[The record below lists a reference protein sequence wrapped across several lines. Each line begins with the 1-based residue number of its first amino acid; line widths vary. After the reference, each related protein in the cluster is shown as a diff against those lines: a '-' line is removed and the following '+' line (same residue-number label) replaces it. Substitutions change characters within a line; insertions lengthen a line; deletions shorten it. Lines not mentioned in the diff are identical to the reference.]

1 MTSRTESLTK
11 RLLIAFAFFVLLP
24 FAYQLITGL
33 FGIDSN
39 RKPIAQPTVA
49 ASPIPTQLTCFD
61 IRQERT
67 RLKEVADSERNTALN
82 EINTIQRDRLLQRL
96 QSLYENKYVTQ
107 SQWSAIQ
114 NLQALVQ
121 SDELPVSP
129 FVEEYIAVN
138 KTLESLLNKKL
149 IQPYFDA
156 DVVAL
161 GQKLAK
167 TPNPE
172 LLYII
177 QHSDCFESWD
187 VDFAKSISNLS
198 VKSAWAEEKS
208 STDFMQVFVYKPR

>member
-1 MTSRTESLTK
+1 MTSKSESLKK
-11 RLLIAFAFFVLLP
+11 RLLIAFAFFILLP
-24 FAYQLITGL
+24 ITYQVITGIL
-33 FGIDSN
+33 GIEQN
-39 RKPIAQPTVA
+39 RKPIAKPTIQ
-49 ASPIPTQLTCFD
+49 ASPTPTQLTCFD

-67 RLKEVADSERNTALN
+67 RLKEVADAKRKTALN
-82 EINTIQRDRLLQRL
+82 EINAIQRDKLLQRL

-114 NLQALVQ
+114 NLIALVQ

-149 IQPYFDA
+149 IRPYFDA

-198 VKSAWAEEKS
+198 VKSAWADEKS
-208 STDFMQVFVYKPR
+208 SNDFMQVLVFKSR